1 MSSEVEQLTTAK
13 NNFYRDGYRRLMKII
28 LMMVGVAVAL
38 LLVLS
43 YVVFTQPKAK
53 YYASTT
59 TGRVIPIQSLSSPVV
74 TSNFI
79 RQWASLAVR
88 SSFNLDFVHYQDQ
101 LSKTSSYFIP
111 SGWDAFKGAL
121 QSSGVLNTLIQK
133 KLFASAFVNGTP
145 RIIDRYVSHGQFT
158 WKVQLPLLV
167 TYTSA
172 SEKQTRQLYVA
183 LTIKRVPVLTFPK
196 GIAITDFAAR

>member
-1 MSSEVEQLTTAK
+1 MSPELDNLTTGK
-13 NNFYRDGYRRLMKII
+13 NNFYRDGYRRLMRII
-28 LMMVGVAVAL
+28 LIASLVAVTL

-43 YVVFTQPKAK
+43 YLIFTQPKAK

-59 TGRVIPIQSLSSPVV
+59 TGRVIPIESLSSPVV
-74 TSNFI
+74 TSTFI

-88 SSFNLDFVHYQDQ
+88 SSFNLDFVHYQTQ
-101 LSKTSSYFIP
+101 LSKSSFYFVP
-111 SGWDAFKGAL
+111 SGWSAFKTAL
-121 QSSGVLNTLIQK
+121 QASGVLKTLVQK

-145 RIIDRYVSHGQFT
+145 RIIDRYISHGQFT

-172 SEKQTRQLYVA
+172 SAKTTRQLYVA
-183 LTIKRVPVLTFPK
+183 LTIKRVPELTFPK
-196 GIAITDFAAR
+196 GIAITGFAAR